1 MQEVSKALF
10 EDDTKKRKAD
20 YMSRFSAGVK
30 NLQNCIFIPFCE
42 WIFKH
47 ANLDK
52 ICINFG
58 NINFYMN
65 LKYCFKPDL
74 EKPRRLQ

>member
-30 NLQNCIFIPFCE
+30 NL
-42 WIFKH
+42 
-47 ANLDK
+47 
-52 ICINFG
+52 
-58 NINFYMN
+58 
-65 LKYCFKPDL
+65 
-74 EKPRRLQ
+74 